1 MISRLLLLSP
11 PVLFCTCESHDLDS
25 ATDQELTSTFSCIN
39 AFVVKWYGEAE
50 FWLALGKVFLILIV
64 YSFTFIT
71 MVGGNPKKDAYG
83 VSHHHIRESS
93 YIP

>member
-1 MISRLLLLSP
+1 MLQARGIVLTIS
-11 PVLFCTCESHDLDS
+11 
-25 ATDQELTSTFSCIN
+25 SCIN

-83 VSHHHIRESS
+83 VCTCLSFLSDNR
-93 YIP
+93 